1 MVCLNLSSIVLADKH
16 ELVYGFL
23 KLLECEEETVE
34 SAQLPREG
42 RVAVESV

>member
-1 MVCLNLSSIVLADKH
+1 LNLSSIVLAVKH
-16 ELVYGFL
+16 ELVYGLL